1 MKKLFSAFIIFFCLS
16 VNAKALDIVSFNEC
30 IDGDTAS
37 FILDDNEIKVRF
49 LAIDTPE
56 TVHPKKEVDQVG
68 ELASVYTCNKIKNA
82 KTIKLEYDDNS
93 DKLDKYKRVLAWIW
107 VDDVLLQEELISLG
121 YAKVE
126 YIYGDYKYLDN
137 LYSLEKSAKESN
149 LGLWNI
155 IYNVEFHIGD
165 EIILKKVLKNT
176 SVKYFEPI
184 KDGYKFIRWEH
195 KNHEFDFN
203 TKINEDIKIKAVF
216 EKEFNYYYIITIV
229 FLIMLYFIN
238 RKNFKKKLKKILKAN
253 SL

>member
-1 MKKLFSAFIIFFCLS
+1 MKKLFSIILIFLS
-16 VNAKALDIVSFNEC
+16 LSTVKAMDIVSFNEC

-37 FILDDNEIKVRF
+37 FILDSEIIKVRF

-56 TVHPKKEVDQVG
+56 TVHPNKEVDPVG
-68 ELASVYTCNKIKNA
+68 ELASDYTCDRIKNA
-82 KTIKLEYDDNS
+82 SIIKLEYDDNS
-93 DKLDKYKRVLAWIW
+93 ELYDKYKRVLAWIW

-126 YIYGDYKYLDN
+126 YIYGDYKYLNN

-149 LGLWNI
+149 LGLWNT
-155 IYNVEFHIGD
+155 IYSVEF
-165 EIILKKVLKNT
+165 EIDKKIITKKVLKNT

-184 KDGYKFIRWEH
+184 KEGYKFIRWEH
-195 KNHEFDFN
+195 NNQEFDFN
-203 TKINEDIKIKAVF
+203 TKINEDIKLKAVF

-229 FLIMLYFIN
+229 FLIILYFTN
-238 RKNFKKKLKKILKAN
+238 RKLFKKKLKKILKAN